1 MKDSKIIRVSSGD
14 KLLITTNDKCSLM
27 DIQNILVHFQK
38 NLPDSIEAIVVPGN
52 MIESMDVLKV
62 AKGEKSYGYFY

>member
-27 DIQNILVHFQK
+27 DIQNVLVHFQK
-38 NLPDSIEAIVVPGN
+38 SLPDSIEAIVVPGN

-62 AKGEKSYGYFY
+62 PKGEKSYGYFY